1 LDGHHRESN
10 GSFIAEST
18 AVQESPRIRVMI
30 VEDHLIARKGLGA
43 IINAQRDMFV
53 VGEAT
58 DGQEAIA
65 LYRKHLPDVTLM
77 DMRLPRMTGVEAV
90 SAIRADFPSARF
102 VVLSTFG
109 GDEDIHRAMMAGVQA
124 YLTKDVLGD
133 DLTKAI
139 RAVHSGRTYFPPS
152 ITAAIHARASHSEL
166 TKREL
171 EILRL
176 IIQGLSN
183 KQIAYTVGIATYTVN
198 NHVKSI
204 LGKLGASDRTQA
216 AISAIARGIVHLEH

>member
-1 LDGHHRESN
+1 
-10 GSFIAEST
+10 
-18 AVQESPRIRVMI
+18 MI

-43 IINAQRDMFV
+43 IINAQPDMSV

-58 DGQEAIA
+58 DGREAVA

-77 DMRLPRMTGVEAV
+77 DIRLPGMTGVEAV
-90 SAIRADFPSARF
+90 LAIHGDFPNARF
-102 VVLSTFG
+102 VALSTFG
-109 GDEDIHRAMMAGVQA
+109 GDEDIHRAVMAGIQS

-152 ITAAIHARASHSEL
+152 IRAVLHARVPHSEL

-216 AISAIARGIVHLEH
+216 ATSAIARGIVHLEQ

>member
-1 LDGHHRESN
+1 
-10 GSFIAEST
+10 
-18 AVQESPRIRVMI
+18 MI
-30 VEDHLIARKGLGA
+30 VEDHLIARKGLSA
-43 IINAQRDMFV
+43 IINAQPDMFV

-58 DGQEAIA
+58 DGQEAVT
-65 LYRKHLPDVTLM
+65 LYAKFLPDVTLM
-77 DMRLPRMTGVEAV
+77 DVRLPRMTGVEAV
-90 SAIRADFPSARF
+90 SAIHTDFPDARF

-109 GDEDIHRAMMAGVQA
+109 GDEDIHRAITAGVQA

-139 RAVHSGRTYFPPS
+139 RAVHSGCTYFPPS
-152 ITAAIHARASHSEL
+152 IAATMKARVSHSEL

-216 AISAIARGIVHLEH
+216 ATSAIARGIVHLEP